1 MSYILEI
8 LAELVLT
15 PGASKDDAIVR
26 VFVVITMTVAGVCFA
41 GFAAFVLIAA
51 RPLLGIP
58 VALLFIALS
67 LLCFW
72 LVRRA
77 KRSSSREITK

>member
-15 PGASKDDAIVR
+15 PGASKDDAIVP
-26 VFVVITMTVAGVCFA
+26 VFVAITMTVAGVCFA
-41 GFAAFVLIAA
+41 GFAAFVLIAT

-58 VALLFIALS
+58 AALLFSALS

-77 KRSSSREITK
+77 KRGSGRESIK